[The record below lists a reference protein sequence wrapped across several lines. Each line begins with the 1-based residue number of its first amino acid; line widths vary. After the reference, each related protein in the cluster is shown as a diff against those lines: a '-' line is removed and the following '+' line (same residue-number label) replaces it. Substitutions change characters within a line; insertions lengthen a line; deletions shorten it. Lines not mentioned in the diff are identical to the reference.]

1 MLQINQVFDAWFNK
15 GFKGPKCKTLLKLAS
30 SRIKLLKNKRE
41 NQLKQLRREL
51 AQLLENGQESTA
63 RIRVEH
69 IIREKNI
76 MEAYDTLEHFCELL
90 IVRMPIMES
99 QRECPLDLKEAV
111 ASLIFAAP
119 RASDLQELLEVQTML
134 SFKYGRE
141 FVTSATELRP
151 DCGVNRLVIEK
162 LSARAPT
169 ATVKLNLMKEI
180 AEQHN
185 IEWDPASTELEFSK
199 APQDLLDGP
208 NQFIGPIQMSPIPC
222 HEDDPQAQGS
232 MSASLRQEEEFL
244 LSSPPNPARMQSV
257 DQMEE
262 PKFVP
267 FLVPPPNYGTEALSG
282 RFYSPPRES
291 SITQQSG
298 LLEETLFQRSHSRTK
313 SEGSMDLHDI
323 IEAAEAAAE
332 SAEKAARA
340 ARAAAE
346 LARTRLSPKSSKSIP
361 HEAMLQNDTVI
372 PSTLGFKGSGN
383 ISNIHLT
390 PDSYDWTQEYNGK
403 QQQENDTML
412 YEQRVEDKSHQ
423 ETLFTPNSYD
433 WMQDPYGGKQQ
444 QDSYDWTQ
452 DSYGRKQQEDDSV
465 PYKQHDYIFDDYRD
479 RNESADGM
487 PPLHHRTSGEEKE
500 SIFTPSSR
508 VQHGHGGGS
517 HQPIYDVPKFDG
529 SETATYS
536 ERFQRQPS
544 LEDDPYYTYPNLF
557 SKSSSG

>member
-41 NQLKQLRREL
+41 IQLKQLQREL
-51 AQLLENGQESTA
+51 AQLLENGQDTTA
-63 RIRVEH
+63 HIRVEH

-119 RASDLQELLEVQTML
+119 RASDLPELLEVQTML

-141 FVTSATELRP
+141 FVASATELRP

-185 IEWDPASTELEFSK
+185 IEWDPASIELEFSK

-222 HEDDPQAQGS
+222 RDDDQRAQGS
-232 MSASLRQEEEFL
+232 ISASLRQEEEFL
-244 LSSPPNPARMQSV
+244 LSSPPI
-257 DQMEE
+257 EE

-267 FLVPPPNYGTEALSG
+267 FLVPPPNYGFEALSG

-332 SAEKAARA
+332 SAEKAAQA

-361 HEAMLQNDTVI
+361 HEAMMKNDTTVI
-372 PSTLGFKGSGN
+372 PSTLGSGN
-383 ISNIHLT
+383 TSNIHLT
-390 PDSYDWTQEYNGK
+390 PDNYDWTQENNGN
-403 QQQENDTML
+403 QQQENDTMI
-412 YEQRVEDKSHQ
+412 YEQKVEDKSHQ
-423 ETLFTPNSYD
+423 ETLFMPNSYD
-433 WMQDPYGGKQQ
+433 WMQDSYGRKQQ
-444 QDSYDWTQ
+444 QDSYDWTP
-452 DSYGRKQQEDDSV
+452 DYYGRKQQEDDSV
-465 PYKQHDYIFDDYRD
+465 PYKQNDYIFDAYMD
-479 RNESADGM
+479 RNDPADEM
-487 PPLHHRTSGEEKE
+487 PPLHHQTSGEEKE

-508 VQHGHGGGS
+508 FQHGHGDS
-517 HQPIYDVPKFDG
+517 HQPIYDLPKFDG

-536 ERFQRQPS
+536 EPFRRQPS